1 MNGGFSFPPPPPPPP
16 KAAPSRDSLDTY
28 GFSGR
33 DRGRGRG
40 RGSGGGPAGDGGRGR
55 GRGDYH
61 VKQDRNR
68 GYGRDAAPW
77 TPPAMDA
84 TPSNG
89 NMYAQNGHNRP
100 AFQNLPTGTHVNPN
114 FVPLNSGPPSRH
126 RPTDEPSLPA
136 STSPPR
142 TVAGHKRK
150 LDALRP
156 PQHEYRPG
164 PQPAPEVPKFGASF
178 LPPKPGSTTAAPSQP
193 KRGLHSN
200 GLGLTPSDGPPIY
213 SSSDDEPDNDNPDL
227 DEEALH
233 AELGEKLTFEH
244 NGVVLSLSSAADLA
258 IWQNERRKNWPTRAR
273 MSEKEAERRQV
284 GEERKRLFASA
295 ARVSQRA
302 VVRTRREERE
312 VEKMKRE
319 ARAREKPELA
329 GGKPGQRSVK
339 TATEVEKAR
348 RELKAQEAKLAA
360 LRKRVAKGQ
369 AAVDLARASQVEA
382 DDAEVERLAASL
394 SQPNETQP
402 PAQEEADNSD
412 AASSVLSVSSVLSSD
427 TSSDPDANSADDDDE
442 LPEEAPSKP
451 SPPDSSTRPQS
462 LCKYFAASGYC
473 RDGEACRYRHELV
486 SGGPGARQ
494 SRPVEQTPK
503 SVPQRAK
510 VESERGR
517 KGIYRRLVE
526 QQGEEEDR
534 VALQVI
540 KYLGKAGFF
549 GGGSAG
555 DSVGESS

>member
-1 MNGGFSFPPPPPPPP
+1 
-16 KAAPSRDSLDTY
+16 
-28 GFSGR
+28 
-33 DRGRGRG
+33 
-40 RGSGGGPAGDGGRGR
+40 
-55 GRGDYH
+55 
-61 VKQDRNR
+61 
-68 GYGRDAAPW
+68 
-77 TPPAMDA
+77 MDA

-89 NMYAQNGHNRP
+89 NMYAHNGHNRP
-100 AFQNLPTGTHVNPN
+100 AFQGLPSGTHVNPN
-114 FVPLNSGPPSRH
+114 FVPLNSGPPSN
-126 RPTDEPSLPA
+126 
-136 STSPPR
+136 PPR

-164 PQPAPEVPKFGASF
+164 PPPAPEVPKFGSAF
-178 LPPKPGSTTAAPSQP
+178 LPSKPGSTTALPSQT
-193 KRGLHSN
+193 KRGPHSN
-200 GLGLTPSDGPPIY
+200 GLGLTPGDQSLIY
-213 SSSDDEPDNDNPDL
+213 SSSDDEPDNENPDL

-258 IWQNERRKNWPTRAR
+258 IWQDERRKNWPTRAR

-319 ARAREKPELA
+319 ARAGGKSELA
-329 GGKPGQRSVK
+329 GGKPGRLSGQTV
-339 TATEVEKAR
+339 TEVEKAR
-348 RELKAQEAKLAA
+348 REFKAQEAKLAA

-369 AAVDLARASQVEA
+369 AALDLALASQVEA

-394 SQPNETQP
+394 SHPNETQH
-402 PAQEEADNSD
+402 PAEEEADNSD
-412 AASSVLSVSSVLSSD
+412 AVSSVLSDSSVVSD
-427 TSSDPDANSADDDDE
+427 NTSSEPDDSPENLEDDD

-451 SPPDSSTRPQS
+451 APPDSTTRPQS

-473 RDGEACRYRHELV
+473 RDGEACRFRHEL
-486 SGGPGARQ
+486 GPGPLASHQ
-494 SRPVEQTPK
+494 PPAVQQGQKSTPPTKMK
-503 SVPQRAK
+503 SG
-510 VESERGR
+510 SEGDR
-517 KGIYRRLVE
+517 KQGIYQRLVE

-534 VALQVI
+534 LALQVI

-549 GGGSAG
+549 SGGSAG
-555 DSVGESS
+555 CSVFKE

>member
-1 MNGGFSFPPPPPPPP
+1 MSGGFSFPPPPPPPP
-16 KAAPSRDSLDTY
+16 KAAPSRDSVDNY

-40 RGSGGGPAGDGGRGR
+40 RGGGRGSTGDGGRGR
-55 GRGDYH
+55 GRGDYP
-61 VKQDRNR
+61 VNPDRNR

-89 NMYAQNGHNRP
+89 NVYAYNGHNQP
-100 AFQNLPTGTHVNPN
+100 AFQGLPSGTHVNPN
-114 FVPLNSGPPSRH
+114 FVPLNSGPPSN
-126 RPTDEPSLPA
+126 
-136 STSPPR
+136 PPR
-142 TVAGHKRK
+142 TIAGHKRK

-164 PQPAPEVPKFGASF
+164 PPPAPEVPKFGSAF
-178 LPPKPGSTTAAPSQP
+178 LPSKPGSTTALPSQT
-193 KRGLHSN
+193 KRGPHSN
-200 GLGLTPSDGPPIY
+200 GLGLTPGDQQLIY
-213 SSSDDEPDNDNPDL
+213 SSSDDEPDNENPDL

-258 IWQNERRKNWPTRAR
+258 IWQDERRKNWPTRAR
-273 MSEKEAERRQV
+273 MSMKEAERRQV

-319 ARAREKPELA
+319 ARAGGKSELA
-329 GGKPGQRSVK
+329 GGKPGRLSGQTV
-339 TATEVEKAR
+339 TEIEKAR
-348 RELKAQEAKLAA
+348 REFKAQEAKLAA
-360 LRKRVAKGQ
+360 LRKRVTKGQ
-369 AAVDLARASQVEA
+369 AALDSARASQVEA
-382 DDAEVERLAASL
+382 DDAEVERLAASF
-394 SQPNETQP
+394 SHPNEAQQP
-402 PAQEEADNSD
+402 VQEEADNSD
-412 AASSVLSVSSVLSSD
+412 AVSSVLSDSSVVSD
-427 TSSDPDANSADDDDE
+427 NNTSSEPDDSPENDDDDE

-451 SPPDSSTRPQS
+451 PARPDSTTRPQS

-473 RDGEACRYRHELV
+473 RDGETCRFRHDLPA
-486 SGGPGARQ
+486 GPLA
-494 SRPVEQTPK
+494 SRRPLPEQQVPK
-503 SVPQRAK
+503 STPPTK
-510 VESERGR
+510 VKSGSDGEK

-534 VALQVI
+534 LALQVI

-549 GGGSAG
+549 S
-555 DSVGESS
+555 GESALSSVVESS

>member
-1 MNGGFSFPPPPPPPP
+1 MSGLFSFPPPPPPPP
-16 KAAPSRDSLDTY
+16 KAAPSRDSVDSY

-33 DRGRGRG
+33 DRGRGRRRGIG
-40 RGSGGGPAGDGGRGR
+40 RGTAGDGGRGR

-61 VKQDRNR
+61 VNQDRNR

-77 TPPAMDA
+77 TPPVINSA
-84 TPSNG
+84 PSNG
-89 NMYAQNGHNRP
+89 NMYAQHGYHRP
-100 AFQNLPTGTHVNPN
+100 GFQGLPSGTHVNPN
-114 FVPLNSGPPSRH
+114 FVPLNSGPTSSERSSG
-126 RPTDEPSLPA
+126 EPSHPA

-156 PQHEYRPG
+156 PQYESRPG
-164 PQPAPEVPKFGASF
+164 PQPAPVVPKFGASI
-178 LPPKPGSTTAAPSQP
+178 LPSKPGSTPAPSQP
-193 KRGLHSN
+193 KRGPHSN
-200 GLGLTPSDGPPIY
+200 GLGLTPSDEPPIY
-213 SSSDDEPDNDNPDL
+213 SSSDDEPDNDNTDL

-233 AELGEKLTFEH
+233 AELGEKFTFEH

-302 VVRTRREERE
+302 VVRSRREERE

-319 ARAREKPELA
+319 ARALEKPELA
-329 GGKPGQRSVK
+329 GGKPGQLSAK
-339 TATEVEKAR
+339 TVTEVEKAR
-348 RELKAQEAKLAA
+348 RELKAQEAKLAV

-369 AAVDLARASQVEA
+369 AALDLARASQVEA

-394 SQPNETQP
+394 SHPNETQH
-402 PAQEEADNSD
+402 PAEEEADNSD
-412 AASSVLSVSSVLSSD
+412 AVSSVLSDSSVLSSN
-427 TSSDPDANSADDDDE
+427 TSSDPDASSADDHDD

-451 SPPDSSTRPQS
+451 APPDSTTRPQS

-473 RDGEACRYRHELV
+473 RDGEACRYRHELLPGPPAPRQPLLV
-486 SGGPGARQ
+486 QQGQRSTPPTKMKSGSDR
-494 SRPVEQTPK
+494 EK
-503 SVPQRAK
+503 
-510 VESERGR
+510 
-517 KGIYRRLVE
+517 KGIYQRLVE

-534 VALQVI
+534 LALQVI

-549 GGGSAG
+549 SGGKA
-555 DSVGESS
+555 GESVVESS